1 MHTAIDA
8 GDHKDVLSGR
18 CEPFPSQPPT
28 GSSLSPTC
36 VCPGTRVLWLLVIR
50 ADSIPRA
57 SCSLGVCYACAC
69 LVNERVKVPPPS
81 SPISMRLAT
90 QRGHES
96 LYRWRSRLHERVRAV
111 LAPFRDH
118 GGFRHRLNA
127 SNVFGTNLP
136 RHNVSYQHRWAGAH
150 CSIVQVRL
158 SSCRLIGSCE
168 ATNQP
173 SVRRAPVA
181 RERHRVRSG
190 ALLVW

>member
-69 LVNERVKVPPPS
+69 LVNERVKVPPPLIPDIDAPGNS
-81 SPISMRLAT
+81 K
-90 QRGHES
+90 
-96 LYRWRSRLHERVRAV
+96 RSRIALQVA
-111 LAPFRDH
+111 LAPPRAGSRCLSPVPRPRRLPPPPQREQRLRDEPAQAQRVIPTPL
-118 GGFRHRLNA
+118 GGRALFHR
-127 SNVFGTNLP
+127 
-136 RHNVSYQHRWAGAH
+136 AGEAQFMSAH
-150 CSIVQVRL
+150 WFV
-158 SSCRLIGSCE
+158 
-168 ATNQP
+168 
-173 SVRRAPVA
+173 
-181 RERHRVRSG
+181 
-190 ALLVW
+190 